1 MVYRLAKPE
10 RKRKGWFL
18 KHVVLRQGLL
28 MMVFIALLWLLIP
41 LDWYVYAPAFL
52 VAVMLVSCQN
62 WVSTRRFERRF
73 EKLGTQFVTL
83 TEAGILVESE
93 GAGIRSFVPW
103 ERISRAWLHM
113 DMLMV
118 QQTNGLFHLLPTESL
133 RRERAGEMLAY
144 VKAHARKKQAPPT
157 APPAALLSE
166 NPARVSVTPSQW
178 REFVDYIMQ
187 EAVPGRTVVSHVALF
202 ILGLIIP
209 LCWGYELYALVLPL
223 LVIGVGFVIMVK
235 YPGLFARAMR
245 KEPSPGYLHVCRDAV
260 LVQSDNGAWAAL
272 PTSLIDGAVQLR
284 HGIAYRTQILS
295 FVLADSTPAPSPYLP
310 QPVKLR
316 RWLHRGWIALA
327 LFVLPL
333 LANFAY
339 FMLAAESENTEFS
352 KAMERGEALSRYVEE
367 VMPPMQYPGS
377 IVWCCLMV
385 YPECTVVSCAWE
397 SELEVDV
404 MLYTGN
410 EAGQPEDCP
419 ADEE

>member
-10 RKRKGWFL
+10 RKSKGWFL

-41 LDWYVYAPAFL
+41 LDWYVFAPAFL

-62 WVSTRRFERRF
+62 WVSCRRLERRF

-133 RRERAGEMLAY
+133 RRVRAEEMLAY
-144 VKAHARKKQAPPT
+144 VKAHAGKKQAPPT

-187 EAVPGRTVVSHVALF
+187 ESVPGRMVVSHVALF

-223 LVIGVGFVIMVK
+223 LVIGVGFVIVVK

-245 KEPSPGYLHVCRDAV
+245 KDPSPGYLHVCRDAV

-272 PTSLIDGAVQLR
+272 PASLIDGAVQLR
-284 HGIAYRTQILS
+284 HGIVYHTQILS
-295 FVLADSTPAPSPYLP
+295 FVLADSIPSSSPNLP
-310 QPVKLR
+310 PPVKLR
-316 RWLHRGWIALA
+316 RWLHRGWIAGA
-327 LFVLPL
+327 CFVLP
-333 LANFAY
+333 
-339 FMLAAESENTEFS
+339 MLACFGYSSLTSEPVNAEYS

-367 VMPPMQYPGS
+367 VMPPMPYPGH
-377 IVWCCLMV
+377 IVWSCLMV

-410 EAGQPEDCP
+410 ETGQPEDSP